1 MKELVPFFELNNKC
15 YEIKKTRWLLAEYDK
30 MTDRSELSAEDKA
43 NGVKAQAI
51 MGDIKKYAQLTQTW
65 WDKFTESFDDEDEK
79 KYLKAKSLYD
89 NAVEQLTKLETET
102 GSTDR
107 LQKAGINLL
116 EKIAIK
122 GLAEQYF
129 DFDETKAE
137 CVWVEYVSE
146 IGRSKAIEWLE
157 NMSVCLFE
165 GDDEE
170 NENDFLSQM
179 RKRAEEKA
187 LNRKN
192 GLKMVK

>member
-1 MKELVPFFELNNKC
+1 M
-15 YEIKKTRWLLAEYDK
+15 
-30 MTDRSELSAEDKA
+30 
-43 NGVKAQAI
+43 
-51 MGDIKKYAQLTQTW
+51 
-65 WDKFTESFDDEDEK
+65 
-79 KYLKAKSLYD
+79 YD
-89 NAVEQLTKLETET
+89 NAVDALTKLETET

-116 EKIAIK
+116 EKVAIK

-137 CVWVEYVSE
+137 EVWVEYVSE
-146 IGRSKAIEWLE
+146 IGRAKAIEWLE
-157 NMSVCLFE
+157 NMSECLFS
-165 GDDEE
+165 DDEE
-170 NENDFLSQM
+170 ENGNDFLSQM